1 MTLRPFSCL
10 LLVLGLCLQPA
21 VAREATMQLPEAL
34 SGAERLVVSGRQGW
48 KIIETLKFGDV
59 RIFDVDRS
67 LTRGGDLG
75 LLFYQGSKR
84 RQTFGFSVIEGDG
97 PRWQGAAVTN
107 LRRRSLTGDGGSMA
121 IDLKDRSGFAANLA
135 PADRPG
141 DVWVLDLSERGERS
155 LKGTLRHAD
164 AVFTVKGTDR
174 LAGTRLPLG
183 ETSGYVIEWGSQV
196 LAAVEVINRGAVWIA
211 PDIRAGHREAVVA
224 AVASL
229 LLFESLR
236 ATLPE

>member
-1 MTLRPFSCL
+1 MALRPLSGL
-10 LLVLGLCLQPA
+10 LLLLGVFGQLA
-21 VAREATMQLPEAL
+21 AAREATMALPEAL
-34 SGAERLVVSGRQGW
+34 SGADRLVVSGRQGW
-48 KIIETLKFGDV
+48 KIIETLQFGDV
-59 RIFDVDRS
+59 RIFDVERS
-67 LTRGGDLG
+67 FTRGGDLG

-84 RQTFGFSVIEGDG
+84 RQAFGFSVLEGGG

-107 LRRRSLTGDGGSMA
+107 LRRRSLVGDGGSVS
-121 IDLKDRSGFAANLA
+121 IDLKDKSGFAANLA
-135 PADRPG
+135 PADRP
-141 DVWVLDLSERGERS
+141 DEVWVLEMSERGERS

-164 AVFTVKGTDR
+164 ALFTVKGTDR

-183 ETSGYVIEWGSQV
+183 ATSGYVIEWGSQV

-211 PDIRAGHREAVVA
+211 PDIRPEHRGAVVA
-224 AVASL
+224 TIASL